1 MLSERML
8 DRSENKEAS
17 REFCDSRSLHSS
29 NTRSSKLRPN
39 LRVTTAGT
47 QSPLANETARREAS
61 FAGFIEQSF
70 AANSLREQT
79 HWQRLQGREHCL
91 RKEVDGHIS
100 GIGHDRRFAKFSL
113 KASVQGCGLQL
124 LLQAHRRN
132 TFEVTFSFS
141 HKVQERFMKKFTGKK
156 DRAGFTLIELLV
168 VISIIAI
175 LVALLLPAIQS
186 AREAARSTQCKNNLR
201 QFGIALHSFA
211 SKDPATRLCTG
222 SWDNSRDGAMDRFGW
237 VADIISMKAGTPGN
251 MLCPTNPCRST
262 EKILDILGTST
273 ADGSRAPLERD
284 GVVGKFTGSATFGA
298 ANSTDRINTVSEM
311 VKNGYNTNYAT
322 SWFLTRSA
330 PKVINNSGV
339 ATADAAGL
347 YDANNV
353 SGGKAGWKEHT
364 NTMGP
369 LTLRLLEG
377 SSIPSSNVPLIG
389 DGGRG
394 DAKEAFLT
402 ANLGGELQIGTL
414 LAEASNDGPSYYNG
428 TLIKPMDVNQPI
440 QALIHKSYPVLGTN
454 TSATSFDWTK
464 YLSNVA
470 YATTTPAISGMVLQD
485 TRDWYAHHNGNLNLL
500 MADGSVKQVNDLN
513 GDGYV
518 NPGFGVSGTIETL
531 AKTVGY
537 TDGVVELQPFEVYSG
552 PLLQSDTASKGN
564 FE

>member
-1 MLSERML
+1 
-8 DRSENKEAS
+8 
-17 REFCDSRSLHSS
+17 
-29 NTRSSKLRPN
+29 
-39 LRVTTAGT
+39 
-47 QSPLANETARREAS
+47 
-61 FAGFIEQSF
+61 
-70 AANSLREQT
+70 
-79 HWQRLQGREHCL
+79 
-91 RKEVDGHIS
+91 
-100 GIGHDRRFAKFSL
+100 
-113 KASVQGCGLQL
+113 
-124 LLQAHRRN
+124 
-132 TFEVTFSFS
+132 
-141 HKVQERFMKKFTGKK
+141 MKKFSGKK

-201 QFGIALHSFA
+201 QMGIALHAFA

-222 SWDNSRDGAMDRFGW
+222 SWDQSRDGAMDRFGW
-237 VADIISMKAGTPGN
+237 VADIISIKAGTPGN
-251 MLCPTNPCRST
+251 MLCPTNPCRSS

-273 ADGSRAPLERD
+273 ADGSRAPLDRD
-284 GVVGKFTGSATFGA
+284 GVVGKYTGSATFGT
-298 ANSTDRINTVSEM
+298 ANSTDRIATVSEM
-311 VKNGYNTNYAT
+311 VKNGYNTNYAS
-322 SWFLTRSA
+322 SWYLTRSA
-330 PKVINNSGV
+330 PKIINVSGV
-339 ATADAAGL
+339 ATADAVGK

-353 SGGKAGWKEHT
+353 ASGKAGWKEHT

-377 SSIPSSNVPLIG
+377 SSIPSSNVPLLG

-428 TLIKPMDVNQPI
+428 TLIKPVDVNQPI
-440 QALIHKSYPVLGTN
+440 QSLIARSYPTLGTN
-454 TSATSFDWTK
+454 TSTTGFAWAT

-470 YATTTPAISGMVLQD
+470 YDNTNPITGMILQD

-513 GDGYV
+513 GDGYL
-518 NPGFGVSGTIETL
+518 NPGFGVAGTQETL

-537 TDGVVELQPFEVYSG
+537 TDGVVELAPFEVYSG
-552 PLLQSDTASKGN
+552 PLLQGDTSTKGN